1 MIYTQFMQTILI
13 HIISFKRYHY
23 ENQDYKSLMNR
34 CSAKL
39 HYSIAVLLFVV
50 LPVFNILVYLTMLVS
65 GAESGILFSYLT
77 FYATLSTLI
86 LISFLTVLLDDFEEL
101 KWEHNTYMRHRKE
114 AKESL
119 NQGFEF
125 DGSNN

>member
-1 MIYTQFMQTILI
+1 MVYTQFMQTILI
-13 HIISFKRYHY
+13 HIISFKPYHY
-23 ENQDYKSLMNR
+23 GNQDYKCLMNR

-39 HYSIAVLLFVV
+39 HYSIAILLFVIV
-50 LPVFNILVYLTMLVS
+50 PVINILVYLTMLTS

-77 FYATLSTLI
+77 FYATLSALT

-101 KWEHNTYMRHRKE
+101 KWEHKTYMKHRKE
-114 AKESL
+114 AKSL
-119 NQGFEF
+119 LDKGFEF

>member
-1 MIYTQFMQTILI
+1 
-13 HIISFKRYHY
+13 
-23 ENQDYKSLMNR
+23 MNI

-39 HYSIAVLLFVV
+39 HYSIALLLFVIV
-50 LPVFNILVYLTMLVS
+50 PVFNILVYLMMLAS

-101 KWEHNTYMRHRKE
+101 KQEHNTYMGRRKE
-114 AKESL
+114 AKEL
-119 NQGFEF
+119 LDKGFEF